1 MVHWLDMNRWFGF
14 IPLTTQRAAA
24 WHGGACASARPLLRD
39 VHMQAFCS
47 RCCHDSP
54 PLEMA
59 VCAVV
64 PVGVD
69 AAGSQLVL

>member
-1 MVHWLDMNRWFGF
+1 MVHWFGSY
-14 IPLTTQRAAA
+14 LSRLSEQRL
-24 WHGGACASARPLLRD
+24 GMEVLARPLLRD